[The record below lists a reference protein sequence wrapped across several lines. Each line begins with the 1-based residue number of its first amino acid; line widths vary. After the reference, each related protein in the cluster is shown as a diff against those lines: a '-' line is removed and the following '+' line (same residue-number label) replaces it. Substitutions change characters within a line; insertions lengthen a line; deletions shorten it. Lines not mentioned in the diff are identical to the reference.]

1 MITKEYALNQ
11 MPGYP
16 FDKDYDLSRIAFF
29 DIETTG
35 FAAESTYLYLIGC
48 SYYKDSSFR
57 LIQWFSEGIKEESL
71 LITSFFEFLKN
82 YDVLLHYNGN
92 GFDIPY
98 LQRKIAVLN
107 LDYSFD
113 QVTSFDIYKKLQP
126 YKKIF
131 KLSSFKLKS
140 LEVFLNIRRQDTF
153 DGGDL
158 IQVYQSYIGKRHYE
172 NLWKT
177 RNSITELPTTSEADI
192 LLRQLLLHNADDIQ
206 GLLLISPILSYI
218 DLFEKPIRILQAG
231 VNDDI
236 LSIRFEISANLP
248 VSISYGNDLV
258 HLVAF
263 ENTALITV
271 RVYEGELKYF
281 YDNYKDYYYL
291 PAEDCAIHK
300 SVAHFVEKDYRVK
313 AKPSNCYTKK
323 KGIFA
328 PQYEL
333 LITPYF
339 KINHNDKLTFLEIHT
354 DFLLQEDNLEPYVT
368 HLLTHLISG

>member
-1 MITKEYALNQ
+1 MDSRLGESAMTKAKEKAYH
-11 MPGYP
+11 
-16 FDKDYDLSRIAFF
+16 DLISQRIQESIQVKISMLDNTEIIKEIAKVIIKAYRNGGKVLLFGNGGSAA
-29 DIETTG
+29 DAQHI
-35 FAAESTYLYLIGC
+35 AAELVGKYYLDRDPLPAIALTVNT
-48 SYYKDSSFR
+48 SS
-57 LIQWFSEGIKEESL
+57 LTAIS
-71 LITSFFEFLKN
+71 N
-82 YDVLLHYNGN
+82 
-92 GFDIPY
+92 
-98 LQRKIAVLN
+98 
-107 LDYSFD
+107 DYSFD